1 MKKLLATLCAIGLL
15 AACSDDPVTLN
26 SAVLDAFHAR
36 FPDAR
41 NVTWASD
48 GGYLVADF
56 YLTESGTDGQAWFT
70 PVGEWYMT
78 QLEVTYASLPAA
90 VRTAYEAGDYAAW
103 GVDEVVK
110 MEREGEPVEY
120 IIVAE
125 GFLDGVESDAY
136 LFYDEDG
143 ELLRSEIDPDY
154 EWCCVKR
161 TSCR

>member
-1 MKKLLATLCAIGLL
+1 MKNLLIALCILSLL
-15 AACSDDPVTLN
+15 AACNDDPVTLN
-26 SAVLDAFHAR
+26 SSVLDAFHAR

-56 YLTESGTDGQAWFT
+56 YLAQSGIDGQAWFT
-70 PVGEWYMT
+70 PPGGWYMT
-78 QLEVTYASLPAA
+78 QLEIAYASLPVPVMAA
-90 VRTAYEAGDYAAW
+90 FEAGVYATW
-103 GVDEVVK
+103 GIDDVVK
-110 MEREGEPVEY
+110 VEREGEPVEY

-125 GFLDGVESDAY
+125 GFIDGAQSDAY

-143 ELLRSEIDPDY
+143 VLLRSEIDPDY
-154 EWCCVKR
+154 EWCCAKR

>member
-1 MKKLLATLCAIGLL
+1 MKKLLIALCTLGLF

-26 SAVLDAFHAR
+26 PSVLDAFHAR

-56 YLTESGTDGQAWFT
+56 YLPEGGIDGQAWFT
-70 PVGEWYMT
+70 PLGGWYMT
-78 QLEVTYASLPAA
+78 QLEIAYASLPVPVMAA
-90 VRTAYEAGDYAAW
+90 FEAGVYATW
-103 GVDEVVK
+103 GIDDVVK
-110 MEREGEPVEY
+110 VEREGEPVEY

-125 GFLDGVESDAY
+125 GFVDGVQSDAY

-143 ELLRSEIDPDY
+143 VLLRSEIDPDH
-154 EWCCVKR
+154 EWCCAKR